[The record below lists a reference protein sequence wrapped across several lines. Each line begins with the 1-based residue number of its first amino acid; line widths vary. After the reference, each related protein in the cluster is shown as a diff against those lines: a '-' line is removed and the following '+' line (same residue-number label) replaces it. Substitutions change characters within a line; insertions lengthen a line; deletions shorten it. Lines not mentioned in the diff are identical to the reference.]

1 VTRDDSMLD
10 YSASTHVAV
19 IGCGTLGSQI
29 AFTLAARG
37 GHAVRIFDVN
47 PDAFSQAERQIHD
60 WIKAIANQG
69 GETIDE
75 SSVAKLMAP
84 ASSVADAVKNAELVI
99 EAIPENLDM
108 KRRLF
113 SQMSAITE
121 NAILA
126 TNSSS
131 LRSRY
136 LADVTARPERVLNA
150 HFYLEP
156 WRRRAVELMSCGQTD
171 EAVMLRTAE
180 ILRAAKLEPISLR
193 HESTGLLF
201 NRIWRSVK
209 RECLRVIAEDI
220 GKPEEID
227 KMWRM
232 NFETAVGPCQIM
244 DIIGLDVVL
253 AIEQAYA
260 AESKD
265 PRDIPPAFLEEWVN
279 SGRLGKKTGRGF
291 YSY

>member
-1 VTRDDSMLD
+1 MDARRAERERPCAGLDHPQFVIATVEKFAVTPNDRMLD
-10 YSASTHVAV
+10 YSANTHVAV

-29 AFTLAARG
+29 AFTLAACG

-75 SSVAKLMAP
+75 SSVAKLMVP
-84 ASSVADAVKNAELVI
+84 ASSVADALKNAELVI

-136 LADVTARPERVLNA
+136 LADVTARP
-150 HFYLEP
+150 
-156 WRRRAVELMSCGQTD
+156 
-171 EAVMLRTAE
+171 
-180 ILRAAKLEPISLR
+180 
-193 HESTGLLF
+193 
-201 NRIWRSVK
+201 
-209 RECLRVIAEDI
+209 
-220 GKPEEID
+220 
-227 KMWRM
+227 
-232 NFETAVGPCQIM
+232 
-244 DIIGLDVVL
+244 
-253 AIEQAYA
+253 
-260 AESKD
+260 
-265 PRDIPPAFLEEWVN
+265 
-279 SGRLGKKTGRGF
+279 
-291 YSY
+291 